1 MANLATQTEQ
11 TMTWKDFVPPVD
23 VRWCPGCG
31 DYSILNSVQKVFP
44 TLGIPRENFVIVS
57 GIGCSS
63 RFPYYM
69 NTYGMHSIHGRA
81 PTFAMGIKVAN
92 PELSV
97 WVVTGDGD
105 GLSIGGNHLMHLL
118 RRNMDITVL
127 LFNNRIYGL
136 TKGQYS
142 PTSEMGHKTPSSPQ
156 GSIDYPIKPLCFALA
171 AETSFVAR
179 TIDSN
184 PKHMTEV
191 FKAAAGHRG
200 TAFVEILQNC
210 VIFNNNAWTP
220 IGAREVRD
228 DQTIDLQDGQRLIY
242 GKEKN
247 MGIRLNGT
255 TPEIVKIGENA
266 VTEDNIIMHD
276 QHNPDATYAYMLS
289 QMAHPQYPTPI
300 GIFRA
305 VEGRVP
311 YNELLNEQIKTS
323 ILRRGRGRLQELL
336 QGPSYWEVDDE
347 NNIEMHQVQKTSLGA
362 VSKVTES
369 VGVGDEFA
377 VMSEQKAQEKRTRKY
392 PLLRVMREPLSAV
405 LESYGKKNPLKLKP
419 TDSVTKAIH
428 TFNDHHEDCILIIDR
443 YPEVAGILAA
453 RDIVMKVTQKSMDRK
468 NTTISMIMT
477 PKPEELP
484 ETATIGKAFNKFS
497 LGHFRHLPVRREDG
511 SIALLTTTDLL
522 FYIYDKGHEP
532 RERRHHDRN
541 NHR

>member
-1 MANLATQTEQ
+1 MANLDSQTEQ
-11 TMTWKDFVPPVD
+11 TLTWKDFVPDVD

-31 DYSILNSVQKVFP
+31 DYSILNSIQKVFP
-44 TLGIPRENFVIVS
+44 TLGIPRENFVVVS

-118 RRNMDITVL
+118 RRNLDITVL

-142 PTSEMGHKTPSSPQ
+142 PTSELGHQSPSSPQ
-156 GSIDYPIKPLCFALA
+156 GSIDHPIKPLCFALA
-171 AETSFVAR
+171 AEASFVAR
-179 TIDSN
+179 TIDTN

-191 FKAAAGHRG
+191 FKAAAAHRG
-200 TAFVEILQNC
+200 TSFVEIMQNC
-210 VIFNNNAWTP
+210 VIFNNGAWTP
-220 IGAREVRD
+220 INSREVRD
-228 DQTIDLQDGQRLIY
+228 DQMIDLQHGQPLIY

-266 VTEDNIIMHD
+266 ITEDDILVHD
-276 QHNPDATYAYMLS
+276 QNNPDPTYAYMVT
-289 QMAHPQYPTPI
+289 QMAHPKFPTPV
-300 GIFRA
+300 GVFRA
-305 VEGRVP
+305 VEGRTP
-311 YNELLNEQIKTS
+311 YNELLADQIKNS

-336 QGPSYWEVDDE
+336 QGTSYWEVDDD
-347 NNIEMHQVQKTSLGA
+347 NNIEMHTNEKTSLGA
-362 VSKVTES
+362 ISKVTES
-369 VGVGDEFA
+369 VVVGEELS
-377 VMSEQKAQEKRTRKY
+377 VMDEQKAQEKRTRDY
-392 PLLRVMREPLSAV
+392 PLLRVMRDPLSMV
-405 LESYGKKNPLKLKP
+405 LESHGKKRPLVLKP
-419 TDSVTKAIH
+419 TDSVAKAIH

-443 YPEVAGILAA
+443 HPNIVGILSG
-453 RDIVMKVTQKSMDRK
+453 RDIVMRVTQKSMDRK

-477 PKPEELP
+477 TNPEELA
-484 ETATIGKAFNKFS
+484 ETVSIGSAFNKFS
-497 LGHFRHLPVRREDG
+497 RGRFRHLPVRRQDG

-522 FYIYDKGHEP
+522 FYIYEQAHDAKD
-532 RERRHHDRN
+532 RRHH
-541 NHR
+541 NHSSRR